1 MLVNGKL
8 RTTAPPS
15 DHSSVMTMAYRTL
28 SLRAPCARISAL
40 SARSSSLL
48 TTSYSMNISS
58 RPFPPR
64 LLSSMSNH
72 PQSTTATSQ
81 YWVNWKALKKVGVV
95 VGIAA
100 GAVTIVLGAFEIPA
114 YIKNSRE
121 NSKKSQEGKGPVF
134 GYIPRMPGHFF
145 QPRTEEV
152 RKLRGMFDALEET
165 NPGNLSKTVYITGEP
180 ATGKSQ
186 LAGQFGREFF
196 ERNKAHN
203 KNIFVG
209 TLSADNR
216 SNFLDTYLQIAVSLG
231 CVDQKIEFAI
241 RSGRLDEVQS
251 LKMLSDHVKKELR
264 EKSEWLLI
272 VDGLISDEKLV
283 KELSF
288 FWPQPKE
295 ETWGKGCVLVT
306 TQGHAPTGSCMAVM
320 DLKSGMSEEDA
331 IELLNRESGCSDEE
345 GAVEL
350 VNSLDR
356 SPLSVA
362 R

>member
-1 MLVNGKL
+1 
-8 RTTAPPS
+8 
-15 DHSSVMTMAYRTL
+15 MAYRTL

-40 SARSSSLL
+40 SARSSSSL

-64 LLSSMSNH
+64 LLSSSTSNH
-72 PQSTTATSQ
+72 PQSTSTTSQ
-81 YWVNWKALKKVGVV
+81 PWVNWKALKKVGVV

-114 YIKNSRE
+114 YIKGSRE
-121 NSKKSQEGKGPVF
+121 DGKKSQEGKSPVL

-152 RKLRGMFDALEET
+152 RKVREMFDALEET
-165 NPGNLSKTVYITGEP
+165 NPGNLAKTVYITGEP

-186 LAGQFGREFF
+186 LAGQFGREFY
-196 ERNKAHN
+196 ERNKPQN
-203 KNIFVG
+203 KGVFVG

-216 SNFLDTYLQIAVSLG
+216 SNFLDTYLQIAVGLG

-241 RSGRLDEVQS
+241 RSGRLDELQS

-264 EKSEWLLI
+264 ERPEWLLI
-272 VDGLISDEKLV
+272 IDGLSSDERLA

-295 ETWGKGCVLVT
+295 ETWGKGCVLLT

-320 DLKSGMSEEDA
+320 DLKSGMSEKDA
-331 IELLNRESGCSDEE
+331 VELLNRESGCSDKE

>member
-1 MLVNGKL
+1 
-8 RTTAPPS
+8 
-15 DHSSVMTMAYRTL
+15 MAYRTL

-48 TTSYSMNISS
+48 TMSYSMNISS

-64 LLSSMSNH
+64 LLSSSSTSND

-81 YWVNWKALKKVGVV
+81 SWVNWKALKKVGVV

-114 YIKNSRE
+114 YIKNSRV
-121 NSKKSQEGKGPVF
+121 NGQQSQEGKGPVL

-152 RKLRGMFDALEET
+152 RKLREMFDTLEET
-165 NPGNLSKTVYITGEP
+165 NPGNSAKTVYITGEP

-196 ERNKAHN
+196 ERKKPQN

-209 TLSADNR
+209 TLSADSQ

-231 CVDQKIEFAI
+231 CVDQKIELAI
-241 RSGRLDEVQS
+241 RSGRLDELQS

-264 EKSEWLLI
+264 ERSEWLLI
-272 VDGLISDEKLV
+272 IDGLNSDERLV
-283 KELSF
+283 KELCS

-295 ETWGKGCVLVT
+295 ETWGKGCVVVT
-306 TQGHAPTGSCMAVM
+306 TQGHAPTGSCMDVM
-320 DLKSGMSEEDA
+320 DLKSGMSEKDA
-331 IELLNRESGCSDEE
+331 VDLLTRESGCSDEE

-350 VNSLDR
+350 VDSLDR
-356 SPLSVA
+356 SPLSIA